1 MLAAYILCCLLR
13 GTAWAQW
20 DSSRC
25 SQLSL
30 HIRSSRASVS
40 PGGSTVLVAKLANT
54 GTRTVSGIGVRLDLP
69 TGLVARAKPGGGEP
83 LVVNG
88 GATAYWTELT
98 VRPGKRRVLKL
109 KARACGSAT
118 PGGFPLGGA
127 VYVINAT
134 SDVTCLSA
142 ATTMKP
148 AVVRT
153 QSKTETTDVIHI
165 YIYPMLTTH
174 TYLRTT

>member
-1 MLAAYILCCLLR
+1 MLAAYTLCCLLLL
-13 GTAWAQW
+13 GTVCA
-20 DSSRC
+20 SSGIPLC
-25 SQLSL
+25 SQLRL
-30 HIRSSRASVS
+30 RIRSSRASVR
-40 PGGSTVLVAKLANT
+40 PGGSTVLAAKLVNN
-54 GTRTVSGIGVRLDLP
+54 GTSTVSGIGIRLDLP
-69 TGLVARAKPGGGEP
+69 TGLVGQAKPLAGAP
-83 LVVNG
+83 LVVKG

-134 SDVTCLSA
+134 SGVTCLSS
-142 ATTMKP
+142 ATTTEP

-153 QSKTETTDVIHI
+153 PRKTKAIDVIHI
-165 YIYPMLTTH
+165 FDPDQPH
-174 TYLRTT
+174 TPSHHL